1 MTTADRIRALI
12 ARDFQI
18 APDALTPDA
27 RLEELGVDSIGMAEV
42 IFNVEDEFGLK
53 LEDNGVQFATFGDV
67 VRYID
72 DALAAQHG
80 AAAERTAPGP

>member
-1 MTTADRIRALI
+1 MTTADRIRVLL

-53 LEDNGVQFATFGDV
+53 LEDTGVQLATFGDV
-67 VRYID
+67 VRYIE
-72 DALAAQHG
+72 DALAAQQG
-80 AAAERTAPGP
+80 AAAERTAQRS